1 MGFPLKDEEVDK
13 ALSQLAYWHRNGS
26 TIEREFHFDDFLGS
40 IKFVNRIAEIAEE
53 SNHHPDI
60 AINFNRV
67 KLSLTSHDS
76 GGITQ
81 RDLNLAAKVNKLH
94 I

>member
-1 MGFPLKDEEVDK
+1 MGIPLKDAEVDK
-13 ALSQLAYWHRNGS
+13 ALSSLAYWHRVGT
-26 TIEREFHFDDFLGS
+26 TIERDFHFDDFLIA

-60 AINFNRV
+60 VINFNKV
-67 KLSLTSHDS
+67 KLILTSHDS

-81 RDLNLAAKVNKLH
+81 RDVNLATKVNKLSL
-94 I
+94 